1 MEQQIQGAVYGSNAR
16 IYVENAPI
24 QLEVKKWSNSE
35 KHLYIKGAEM
45 ALYDAIEITPSGDTE
60 DYSYEGVTVLRNG
73 MGNVTRMYVKQG
85 YAGSKTVYG
94 LRTDGEKE
102 MWDAGEVERPDT
114 DILYYDL
121 AGLRLTEYLWDD
133 ESPELSLIHI

>member
-1 MEQQIQGAVYGSNAR
+1 MEQQIQGAVYCSNAR

-35 KHLYIKGAEM
+35 KHPYIKGAEM

-73 MGNVTRMYVKQG
+73 MGNVTRMYVYKC
-85 YAGSKTVYG
+85 
-94 LRTDGEKE
+94 GEK
-102 MWDAGEVERPDT
+102 
-114 DILYYDL
+114 I
-121 AGLRLTEYLWDD
+121 
-133 ESPELSLIHI
+133 